1 MWFEFLLLL
10 VMLLT
15 CFTNAFD
22 RARSIFLSYLSMVT
36 VLLTLMARA
45 FIANFFTSTG
55 AFTFKDYQSDASNAA
70 AAGAVL
76 LCICNF
82 ALIIFVGLG
91 HKPNA
96 GHGSGAPVPLSA
108 LGEHGGGG
116 KAGPAP
122 DHARSWLHLSL
133 HATRMQRATL
143 APGCMHG
150 CSIMVCVPGCC
161 CTQRDAISHLT
172 VLHAARQCRFCSV
185 RRQGTTSRLL
195 T

>member
-1 MWFEFLLLL
+1 MARLHIHPIGLFLIFFGLLVWVVALGGLAASTKYCHDNSTTTLTSSNGTTTTVNAAIQCGDKYQLEWWSVWFEFLLLL
-10 VMLLT
+10 AMLLT

-22 RARSIFLSYLSMVT
+22 RARSIFLAYLSMVT

-45 FIANFFTSTG
+45 FITDFFTSSG
-55 AFTFKDYQSDASNAA
+55 AFTFKDYKSDAANAA

-108 LGEHGGGG
+108 LG
-116 KAGPAP
+116 ANAP
-122 DHARSWLHLSL
+122 EVKYQPSN
-133 HATRMQRATL
+133 
-143 APGCMHG
+143 
-150 CSIMVCVPGCC
+150 
-161 CTQRDAISHLT
+161 
-172 VLHAARQCRFCSV
+172 F
-185 RRQGTTSRLL
+185 
-195 T
+195 